1 MPDPKVNVAFIGTGV
16 MGLPMVKNL
25 SKGGY
30 KIRAFNRTLSKMDEL
45 KNIKNVAICSSLD
58 EAIIDAAVIITALPD
73 DNAVEK
79 IINETINKDLLSQG
93 SIFVDTSSTRYESAK
108 NFYNILKEKKINFI
122 DAPISGGPEGAKSAS
137 LAIMAGGDNEIFD
150 RVKDILK
157 TMGNPT
163 LVGPAGSGQV
173 AKLCNQIIV
182 GVTIGAVAEAIILCE
197 KVGANP
203 KNFIKAVAGGFADS
217 KILQNHG
224 SRMIEKDFAPRGKSI
239 THLKDMN
246 NILKCAE
253 DVSVNLPISKLI
265 QGMYQNIV
273 DRGLGNDDHS
283 ALYKEIVE
291 RNKKK

>member
-1 MPDPKVNVAFIGTGV
+1 MPDPKINLAFIGTGL
-16 MGLPMVKNL
+16 MGLPMVKNI

-30 KIRAFNRTLSKMDEL
+30 KVNVFNRTLSKMNEL
-45 KNIKNVAICSSLD
+45 KDINGINVCSSLD
-58 EAIIDAAVIITALPD
+58 EAISNTALVITSLPD
-73 DNAVEK
+73 DNIVEK
-79 IINETINKDLLSQG
+79 IINEIIEKELLSQG
-93 SIFVDTSSTRYESAK
+93 SIFIDTSSTKYESAK
-108 NFYNILKEKKINFI
+108 KFYNILKDKKINFI

-137 LAIMAGGDNEIFD
+137 LAIMAGGDNKIFD
-150 RVKDILK
+150 KVKDVLK

-182 GVTIGAVAEAIILCE
+182 GVTIGAVAEAVILCE

-224 SRMIEKDFAPRGKSI
+224 SRMIEKDFVPRGKSI

-253 DVSVNLPISKLI
+253 DVSIDLPISKLI
-265 QGMYQNIV
+265 QSMYQSIV

-283 ALYKEIVE
+283 ALYKEILDQN
-291 RNKKK
+291 NK

>member
-1 MPDPKVNVAFIGTGV
+1 MPDPKINVAFIGTGL

-25 SKGGY
+25 SKGDY
-30 KIRAFNRTLSKMDEL
+30 KIRAFNRTLSKMDKL
-45 KNIKNVAICSSLD
+45 KNINNIAICSSLG
-58 EAIIDAAVIITALPD
+58 EAIVDAAVIITSLPD

-79 IINETINKDLLSQG
+79 IINEIINKDLLSQG
-93 SIFVDTSSTRYESAK
+93 SIFVDTSSTKYESAK
-108 NFYNILKEKKINFI
+108 KFYNILKEKKINFI

-137 LAIMAGGDNEIFD
+137 LAIMAGGDNKIFD

-163 LVGPAGSGQV
+163 LVGPAGSGQA

-224 SRMIEKDFAPRGKSI
+224 SRMIEKNFAPRGKSI

-253 DVSVNLPISKLI
+253 DVNVNLPISKLI
-265 QGMYQNIV
+265 QDMYQNLV

-283 ALYKEIVE
+283 ALYKEIIE

>member
-1 MPDPKVNVAFIGTGV
+1 MSDPKINVAFIGTGL

-30 KIRAFNRTLSKMDEL
+30 KIKAFNRTLSKMDEL
-45 KNIKNVAICSSLD
+45 KSNNNIIICGSLN
-58 EAIIDAAVIITALPD
+58 EVITDATVIITSLPD
-73 DNAVEK
+73 DAAVEK
-79 IINETINKDLLSQG
+79 IINEIINKDLLRQK
-93 SIFVDTSSTRYESAK
+93 SIFIDTSSTEYESAK
-108 NFYNILKEKKINFI
+108 KFYNILKEKKINFL

-137 LAIMAGGDNEIFD
+137 LAIMVGGDNEIFD

-203 KNFIKAVAGGFADS
+203 ENFIKAVAGGFADS

-224 SRMIEKDFAPRGKSI
+224 LRMIEKDFAPRGKSI

-265 QGMYQNIV
+265 QSMYQSIV

-283 ALYKEIVE
+283 ALYKEILE
-291 RNKKK
+291 KNKK

>member
-1 MPDPKVNVAFIGTGV
+1 MPDPKINVAFIGTGL

-30 KIRAFNRTLSKMDEL
+30 KIKAFNRTLSKMDEL
-45 KNIKNVAICSSLD
+45 KNNNNIIICSSLN
-58 EAIIDAAVIITALPD
+58 EAITDATVIITSLPD
-73 DNAVEK
+73 DDSVEK
-79 IINETINKDLLSQG
+79 IINEIINKDLLNQE
-93 SIFVDTSSTRYESAK
+93 SIFIDTSSTEYASAK
-108 NFYNILKEKKINFI
+108 KFYNILKEKKINFL

-137 LAIMAGGDNEIFD
+137 LAIMVGGDNEIFD

-163 LVGPAGSGQV
+163 LVGSVGSGQV

-203 KNFIKAVAGGFADS
+203 ENFIKAVAGGFADS

-265 QGMYQNIV
+265 QSMYQSIV
-273 DRGLGNDDHS
+273 DRGLGNDDHC
-283 ALYKEIVE
+283 ALYKEILE
-291 RNKKK
+291 KNKK

>member
-1 MPDPKVNVAFIGTGV
+1 MPDPKINVAFIGTGL

-30 KIRAFNRTLSKMDEL
+30 KIKVFNRTLSKMDEL
-45 KNIKNVAICSSLD
+45 KNNNNIIICSSLNEVITD
-58 EAIIDAAVIITALPD
+58 TAVIITSLPD
-73 DNAVEK
+73 DDTVEK
-79 IINETINKDLLSQG
+79 IINEIINKDLLRQK
-93 SIFVDTSSTRYESAK
+93 SIFIDTSSTKYESAK
-108 NFYNILKEKKINFI
+108 KFYNILKEKKINFL
-122 DAPISGGPEGAKSAS
+122 DAPISGGPEGARSAS
-137 LAIMAGGDNEIFD
+137 LAIMVGGDNEIFD

-163 LVGPAGSGQV
+163 LVGPSGSGQV

-197 KVGANP
+197 KVGADP
-203 KNFIKAVAGGFADS
+203 ENFIKAVAGGFADS

-265 QGMYQNIV
+265 QSMYQSIV

-283 ALYKEIVE
+283 ALYKEILE
-291 RNKKK
+291 KSKK

>member
-1 MPDPKVNVAFIGTGV
+1 MPDLKINVAFIGTGL

-25 SKGGY
+25 SKGDY
-30 KIRAFNRTLSKMDEL
+30 SISAFNRTLSKMDEL
-45 KNIKNVAICSSLD
+45 KSIKNINICSSLD
-58 EAIIDAAVIITALPD
+58 DALKNATVIITSLPD
-73 DNAVEK
+73 DSAVEK
-79 IINETINKDLLSQG
+79 IINEIVNKNLLSEK
-93 SIFVDTSSTRYESAK
+93 SIFIDTSSTKYESAK
-108 NFYNILKEKKINFI
+108 NFYTILKGKKINFI

-150 RVKDILK
+150 KVKSILK

-203 KNFIKAVAGGFADS
+203 ENFIKAVAGGFADS

-253 DVSVNLPISKLI
+253 DVNVSLPISKLI
-265 QGMYQNIV
+265 QSMYQSIV
-273 DRGLGNDDHS
+273 NRGLGNDDHS
-283 ALYKEIVE
+283 ALYKEILE
-291 RNKKK
+291 QNKK

>member
-1 MPDPKVNVAFIGTGV
+1 MPDPKVNVAFIGTGL

-30 KIRAFNRTLSKMDEL
+30 KIRAFNRTLYKMDEL
-45 KNIKNVAICSSLD
+45 KNINNISICSSLD

-79 IINETINKDLLSQG
+79 TINEIINKDLLSQG
-93 SIFVDTSSTRYESAK
+93 SIFVDTSSTKYESAK
-108 NFYNILKEKKINFI
+108 KFYNILKEKKINFI

-203 KNFIKAVAGGFADS
+203 ENFIKAVAGGFADS

-253 DVSVNLPISKLI
+253 DMNVNLPISKLI
-265 QGMYQNIV
+265 QDMYQNLV

-283 ALYKEIVE
+283 ALYKEIIE